1 MPMGHGMSC
10 PYRLTLTPGP
20 LSLWAYYMI
29 VFVEWGCHP
38 ELEGVKARDLNPPNP
53 PLLKGAISV
62 PLHQRRAMGI
72 LLYQRGTSRIPL
84 VKSAGKSPFRK
95 GGFPSLA

>member
-38 ELEGVKARDLNPPNP
+38 ELEGVKAKQLNPP
-53 PLLKGAISV
+53 
-62 PLHQRRAMGI
+62 
-72 LLYQRGTSRIPL
+72 T
-84 VKSAGKSPFRK
+84 PFTK
-95 GGFPSLA
+95 GGYKCSPSPKEGYGYSHLPKGDQ